1 MSRLEEAPAD
11 QPRAQALS
19 EALAARATADSGF
32 RSDLSQWHEL
42 AMTLRVGEGKTTN
55 HISGGTF
62 HGPAVLA
69 ENISG
74 GLTFTT
80 PASGRS
86 SPPDG
91 DGDRAPHSQ

>member
-1 MSRLEEAPAD
+1 MEEAPAD

-32 RSDLSQWHEL
+32 RSDLSQWHEQ
-42 AMTLRVGEGKTTN
+42 AMTLSVGEGKTTN
-55 HISGGTF
+55 QISGGTF
-62 HGPAVLA
+62 YGPAVLA

-80 PASGRS
+80 PASGSS

-91 DGDRAPHSQ
+91 EGDRAPHSQ